1 MEGRC
6 TEGLQGEMERGVGEA
21 KEITLSVYVMGKTT
35 EFSFLS
41 CLMLCGVISPSSMR
55 LKESGVKGQSQSLT
69 QIPL

>member
-1 MEGRC
+1 M
-6 TEGLQGEMERGVGEA
+6 GEA